1 MLSQAKE
8 ITAKGQIT
16 PLLKY
21 ISRRLKV
28 KKEQDKE
35 RGSRGKFDA
44 IEF

>member
-8 ITAKGQIT
+8 ITANRQIT
-16 PLLKY
+16 PTLKY
-21 ISRRLKV
+21 ISRCLKV
-28 KKEQDKE
+28 KEQDKE